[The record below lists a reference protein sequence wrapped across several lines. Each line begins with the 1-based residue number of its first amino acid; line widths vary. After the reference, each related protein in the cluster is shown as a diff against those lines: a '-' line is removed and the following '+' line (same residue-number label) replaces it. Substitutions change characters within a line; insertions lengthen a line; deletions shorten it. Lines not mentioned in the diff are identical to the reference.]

1 MSGLLNVDQVS
12 VVTASVILSL
22 NLTLINI
29 LLLTIL
35 ATQNYLIN
43 RKKTVA
49 DIIINI

>member
-1 MSGLLNVDQVS
+1 MGSLLNVEQVS

-35 ATQNYLIN
+35 ATQNYFFN
-43 RKKTVA
+43 NKKK
-49 DIIINI
+49 